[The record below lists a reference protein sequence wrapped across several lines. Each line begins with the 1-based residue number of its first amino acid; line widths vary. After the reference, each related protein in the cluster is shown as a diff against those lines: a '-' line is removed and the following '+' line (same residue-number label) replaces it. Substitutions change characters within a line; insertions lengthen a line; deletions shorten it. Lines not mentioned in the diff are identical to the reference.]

1 MDIKVEVE
9 GIKKTGV
16 SKSNK
21 PYFILSCYVSLPDVR
36 HPQACELFSDKA
48 FNPGL
53 YVAPCSFSIKDNRPA
68 FELNMS
74 EALAHKAGQ
83 AA

>member
-48 FNPGL
+48 HNPGQYL
-53 YVAPCSFSIKDNRPA
+53 APVAFTIKDNRP
-68 FELNMS
+68 FMELNLS
-74 EALAHKAGQ
+74 EAVPHKSGQ